1 MLEKSTSDWI
11 RRGKPTRKNMY
22 HHYSAFLNF
31 PPTFACSLIAVFSFL
46 IRFFEL
52 VRGNFHGQGC
62 LSIPKR
68 ITARRMLGGW
78 STEWLSSQFFTSVSM
93 LSPTGEGGVETPG
106 ICGAI
111 DFLKEFW
118 AKIPTVGP
126 ENWSYLIKCP
136 PTSQWIKKYLI
147 DFQCLIPWR
156 KPSPYHQQ
164 CTQSHEVKCSI
175 NQLILKM
182 SSEKWCFCISIK
194 TNAYLH

>member
-1 MLEKSTSDWI
+1 MNKHHCSNRSQSSHSFMRNSKNSFVYFRQIRRNSWAMLEKSTSDWI

-22 HHYSAFLNF
+22 YHYSAFLNF

-93 LSPTGEGGVETPG
+93 LSPTGEGGGDPG
-106 ICGAI
+106 HMWGIWLFKRILGQ
-111 DFLKEFW
+111 
-118 AKIPTVGP
+118 
-126 ENWSYLIKCP
+126 
-136 PTSQWIKKYLI
+136 TSHRVA
-147 DFQCLIPWR
+147 R
-156 KPSPYHQQ
+156 KLVISDQMSP
-164 CTQSHEVKCSI
+164 
-175 NQLILKM
+175 N
-182 SSEKWCFCISIK
+182 
-194 TNAYLH
+194 